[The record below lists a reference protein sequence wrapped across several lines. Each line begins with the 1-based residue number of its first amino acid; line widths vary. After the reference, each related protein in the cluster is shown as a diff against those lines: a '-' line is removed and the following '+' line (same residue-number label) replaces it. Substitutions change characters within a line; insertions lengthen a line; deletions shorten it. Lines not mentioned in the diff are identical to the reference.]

1 MGWQTLGLKLQ
12 NNMLTLS
19 GSGLQPAADNPDD
32 AVETAV
38 NVLQIAAGV
47 AVGAG
52 ISLLVGIVI
61 WWVLKISTRRI
72 TNFQLLMRRAKIPY
86 FILFILAGGWQG
98 LDYIS
103 GVLDPDKTQNWIP
116 PITHV
121 LFIATIVA
129 AGWMLFSAAFTIQ
142 DIAKRGQKTDHPNRL
157 TTQAQMFRRI
167 LQALVVAVTVIS
179 VILTFPQARVAMGS
193 LLASAGVVSLVAGI
207 AAQDSLSNTFAG
219 LQLTLTDALRVGDV
233 LVVDD
238 VFCTVEEMTLTY
250 VVLKVWDDRRVIVPS
265 TRFTKNSF
273 ENWTRLH
280 TKLLGTVLFH
290 FDWTLPLAR
299 FRAEARRLMNQSDLW
314 DGRTTSIQVTDT
326 TAEYVEVRLVVSAAD
341 SGDLWDLRCY
351 MREHLLEWVVEN
363 APYALPRN
371 RWQQEKLVEQNR
383 DRSEEE
389 VARLAQELANIENPG
404 DEQQTPPKSYQDAR
418 VKASKRRAG
427 KVRRRRL
434 RGRSVKRVPT
444 HGEETTQVLSLKD
457 LKNVVKMTEPN
468 SKEFPVKVKPHN
480 AHMTPGDSA
489 KVPDGGSVPGSVPDG
504 GHVSGSG
511 DYSSN
516 ADHASGSGHYSSEA
530 DHENPVR
537 NHATDAGNPVHVKNS
552 SPQTNHADRA
562 GAHGPNAD
570 DEADTAEV
578 ELSSDRMFSGSPEAE
593 ERSQAFSGPGKQVQR
608 EREQALTGEQEAV
621 NAETKNSARDAASNT
636 ATDAASA
643 KVSAEDARTKDST
656 DAASNKVSA
665 DETAIDGP
673 ASAGE
678 REEQTRELDERG

>member
-12 NNMLTLS
+12 NNMLTL
-19 GSGLQPAADNPDD
+19 GSSALQPAADNPDD

-167 LQALVVAVTVIS
+167 LQALVVAVTAIS

-280 TKLLGTVLFH
+280 TKVLGTVLFH

-468 SKEFPVKVKPHN
+468 SKEFPVKTKPQN
-480 AHMTPGDSA
+480 
-489 KVPDGGSVPGSVPDG
+489 VNGSR
-504 GHVSGSG
+504 
-511 DYSSN
+511 SN
-516 ADHASGSGHYSSEA
+516 TGPAIQP
-530 DHENPVR
+530 N
-537 NHATDAGNPVHVKNS
+537 GNGRTAN
-552 SPQTNHADRA
+552 
-562 GAHGPNAD
+562 

-578 ELSSDRMFSGSPEAE
+578 ELSSDRMFSGNPAAE

-621 NAETKNSARDAASNT
+621 NAETKNSAHDAASNT
-636 ATDAASA
+636 STNAASA
-643 KVSAEDARTKDST
+643 KVPAEDASTKDST
-656 DAASNKVSA
+656 DAAYAKVPA
-665 DETAIDGP
+665 DETAIDGQ

-678 REEQTRELDERG
+678 R